1 MRKIKLGDVL
11 DVKRGCSLSG
21 EYYALTGKHVRLTL
35 GNFNYPDNGFKKN
48 VSKDNIFYNGPIKPE
63 FILQKG
69 DIITPLTEQVRGLLG
84 NTATIP
90 ESDTYIQSGDIGL
103 IKPSKSI
110 SGRFAYYLVSS
121 PIVKKQLDAGSQ
133 QTKIRHTSP
142 DAIKGCLA
150 YVPDYEE
157 QIKISKLLDDI
168 IGKIQINHRINDNLS
183 QQIMQIFDYWFK
195 QYNFPNVEGK
205 AYALSNGKFTYN
217 NIVKRDIPENWTVG
231 SLINNPLTRVID
243 PGVSYFDT
251 KNYLATKNI
260 NGTTIS
266 DGDYVTYE
274 NRESRANM
282 QPSINSV
289 WFAKMKNSIK
299 HLFVSKAGQPI
310 VDKYILST
318 GFEGL
323 QCGNNSFAY
332 ISGIISD
339 PTFEITKDKY
349 SHGATQQSVN
359 NDDLDLYKIVI
370 PDTETL
376 EKYSKLVN
384 PMYEK
389 MNTLAI
395 ENNQLAKIR
404 DMLLPLLLNGQ
415 VTIR

>member
-1 MRKIKLGDVL
+1 MV
-11 DVKRGCSLSG
+11 
-21 EYYALTGKHVRLTL
+21 T
-35 GNFNYPDNGFKKN
+35 
-48 VSKDNIFYNGPIKPE
+48 
-63 FILQKG
+63 
-69 DIITPLTEQVRGLLG
+69 
-84 NTATIP
+84 
-90 ESDTYIQSGDIGL
+90 
-103 IKPSKSI
+103 
-110 SGRFAYYLVSS
+110 
-121 PIVKKQLDAGSQ
+121 
-133 QTKIRHTSP
+133 
-142 DAIKGCLA
+142 
-150 YVPDYEE
+150 
-157 QIKISKLLDDI
+157 
-168 IGKIQINHRINDNLS
+168 INDNLS
-183 QQIMQIFDYWFK
+183 QQIKQIFDYWFK
-195 QYNFPNVEGK
+195 QYNFPNAEGK
-205 AYALSNGKFTYN
+205 AYALSNGKFTHN
-217 NIVKRDIPENWTVG
+217 NLVKRDIPENWTVG
-231 SLINNPLTRVID
+231 SLINDPLTRVID

-282 QPSINSV
+282 QLSINSV

-332 ISGIISD
+332 ISGIIYD

-370 PDTETL
+370 PDAETL

-404 DMLLPLLLNGQ
+404 DVLLPLLINGQ